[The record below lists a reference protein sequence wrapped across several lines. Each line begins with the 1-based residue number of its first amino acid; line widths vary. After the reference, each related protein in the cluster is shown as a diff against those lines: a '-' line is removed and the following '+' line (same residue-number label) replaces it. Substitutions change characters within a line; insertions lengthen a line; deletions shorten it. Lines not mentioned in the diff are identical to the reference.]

1 MKDRKVI
8 LEIVTSAMF
17 IALLAIFSFVPYV
30 GFITIGPISFTTVH
44 IIVLIGA
51 FLLGW
56 KHGLI
61 LGFFFG
67 LFSFFQALGTAGTV
81 NYLFVNPF
89 ISILPRAI
97 FGVVAGLV
105 FDFLRKR
112 MTPSQFLGISAISA
126 GLLTLFH
133 TFVTLFCLYIF
144 GILDIFKISE
154 LLGLIEITDNLKA
167 AGFDNFGLFIL
178 GFVSFGC
185 LAEISAASLIV
196 PLAGGVILRSF
207 KNSSF
212 TNLGVIKKPNREIEL
227 SRAKFILLFVIAGI
241 ILLGFMAGLIAL
253 YSMGKIA

>member
-1 MKDRKVI
+1 MKNRKII
-8 LEIVTSAMF
+8 LEIVISAMF

-51 FLLGW
+51 MLLGW

-61 LGFFFG
+61 YGFFFG
-67 LFSFFQALGTAGTV
+67 LFSFFQALSTAGTV

-89 ISILPRAI
+89 VSILPRII
-97 FGVVAGLV
+97 FGLVSGLI

-112 MTPSQFLGISAISA
+112 TTGPQFLGISAISA

-133 TFVTLFCLYIF
+133 TFITLFCLYIF
-144 GILDIFKISE
+144 GILDIFKISQA
-154 LLGLIEITDNLKA
+154 LGLAEVLDNLKA
-167 AGFDNFGLFIL
+167 AGFDNFGVFIL

-185 LAEISAASLIV
+185 IAEISGAALIV

-207 KNSSF
+207 KTSSF
-212 TNLGVIKKPNREIEL
+212 TTLGIIRPATREVEL
-227 SRAKFILLFVIAGI
+227 SKTKLILMFVVAGV
-241 ILLGFMAGLIAL
+241 ILLGFMAGLIVL
-253 YSMGKIA
+253 YSIGKIA